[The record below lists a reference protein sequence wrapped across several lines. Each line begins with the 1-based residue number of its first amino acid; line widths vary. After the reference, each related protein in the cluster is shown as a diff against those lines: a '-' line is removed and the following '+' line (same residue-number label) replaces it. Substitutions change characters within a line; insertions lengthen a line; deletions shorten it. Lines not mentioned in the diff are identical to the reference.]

1 MRENE
6 ETAKKI
12 MERLELDSTIIIGN
26 DKKKKNK

>member
-12 MERLELDSTIIIGN
+12 MERLELDSTIII
-26 DKKKKNK
+26 DKKKKEKK

>member
-12 MERLELDSTIIIGN
+12 MERLELDSTIIV
-26 DKKKKNK
+26 DKKKKERK